1 MRKTAL
7 LALIPAL
14 LACDPSTDRG
24 SDVAQPEAGA
34 GGKADGASAVEVVAA
49 DEALGSKTL
58 RNQLCDA
65 IAGAHPW
72 SDIAVRDAF
81 ADNCLDHTY
90 TITEF
95 TTSKLYAHLDDGDPM
110 TLQMKVHVEAGD
122 LEWGTRL
129 VREYSN
135 FEFRWTAVVD
145 TLPVQGDRDQFI
157 ADLADDMG
165 EFFTPEDFPE
175 NFNMLGKLADLPDAV
190 HDRAISRVEEI
201 SEDMKQASHDPSFA
215 DFADIPPHEI
225 LRDGEVIGYV
235 VEVWFFIDHP
245 LFDGGG
251 TTLYFNPLGEIIDEV
266 DWFG

>member
-7 LALIPAL
+7 LALLTLI
-14 LACDPSTDRG
+14 ACDPSTGRSSDIDRQ
-24 SDVAQPEAGA
+24 DAGA
-34 GGKADGASAVEVVAA
+34 GGKADGASAVELVAA

-72 SDIAVRDAF
+72 TDIAVRDNF
-81 ADNCLDHTY
+81 ADNCLDHDY

-95 TTSKLYAHLDDGDPM
+95 ATSKLYAHLDDGDAM
-110 TLQMKVHVEAGD
+110 TLQMKVHVEAGS
-122 LEWGTRL
+122 LEWDTRL
-129 VREYSN
+129 VREFSN

-145 TLPVQGDRDQFI
+145 TVPVQGDRDKFI

-175 NFNMLGKLADLPDAV
+175 NFKMLDELDDLPDAV
-190 HDRAISRVEEI
+190 EQRAISRVEEI
-201 SEDMKQASHDPSFA
+201 SEEMKQAPHDTSSA
-215 DFADIPPHEI
+215 GFADIPPHEI
-225 LRDGEVIGYV
+225 LREGEVVGYV